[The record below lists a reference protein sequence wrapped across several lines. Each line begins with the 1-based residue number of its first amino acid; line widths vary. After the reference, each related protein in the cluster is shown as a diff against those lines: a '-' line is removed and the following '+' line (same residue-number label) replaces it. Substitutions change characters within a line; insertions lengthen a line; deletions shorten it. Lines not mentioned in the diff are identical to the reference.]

1 MNTLAQEGVGLSKD
15 TQDVILE
22 WPIIKCHLIK
32 HMYGETHLVVEVLH
46 EIPRFQVGQQYSTLS
61 KIRLNVKGMAN
72 LWNLEG
78 A

>member
-1 MNTLAQEGVGLSKD
+1 MSKY
-15 TQDVILE
+15 TQDTILE
-22 WPIIKCHLIK
+22 WPIIKCHLIE

-46 EIPRFQVGQQYSTLS
+46 EIPRFQVGQPYSPMF
-61 KIRLNVKGMAN
+61 KIRLDVKGMAN